1 MTIRVDIAELAD
13 LEALIAHID
22 AGEDIVLTR
31 DGQAVA
37 TIDIAKPEARQAIE
51 RVPGLFAHLGPMDDP
66 DIFFRP
72 DPEFTELAESHDER
86 DFYRSPTPEK

>member
-1 MTIRVDIAELAD
+1 MTIRLDIAELAD
-13 LEALIAHID
+13 LEALNALID
-22 AGEDIVLTR
+22 AGEDVILMR

-37 TIDIAKPEARQAIE
+37 TIDIAKAEAPQSIE
-51 RVPGLFAHLGPMDDP
+51 RVPGLFAHLGPMEDP

-86 DFYRSPTPEK
+86 HFYRPPPPDK